1 MNRHYYSDHIPSF
14 CKSTHEEILGVLTLN
29 NEFSTERTQT
39 DAWIQQIKLLQEIL
53 KDFEGSVFFEYAI
66 PRMGKRIDVL
76 LIIKH
81 VIFVL
86 ELVKPIPHYYFFFTR
101 NN

>member
-1 MNRHYYSDHIPSF
+1 MTRNYYSDYIGAF
-14 CKSTHEEILGVLTLN
+14 CSTTPEEILGVLTLN

-39 DAWIQQIKLLQEIL
+39 DAWLQQIELLQDIL
-53 KDFEGSVFFEYAI
+53 KGFDGSIFFEYAI

-76 LIIKH
+76 LIINH

-86 ELVKPIPHYYFFFTR
+86 EFKVGEKDYLKR
-101 NN
+101 LS

>member
-1 MNRHYYSDHIPSF
+1 MTRHYYSDYISSF
-14 CKSTHEEILGVLTLN
+14 CNTSPEEILGALTLN

-39 DAWIQQIKLLQEIL
+39 DAWLQQIEILQDIL
-53 KDFEGSVFFEYAI
+53 KDFEGTLFFEYAI

-76 LIIKH
+76 LIINH

-86 ELVKPIPHYYFFFTR
+86 EFKVGEKEYL
-101 NN
+101 N